1 MKMNQLKQFI
11 ISALATCAMVIG
23 AATAWAEDYKL
34 DISLDTPPTHIRNE
48 SIIQFADEL
57 KDRSKGRLNVRVF
70 HAASQY
76 KGSNVPTALAQG
88 ALDMGAPLH
97 QHFSKIIP
105 EAGTTL
111 LPLFYGASPE
121 EIHAVWDGP
130 AGDAMNA
137 LIEEK
142 LRVKVVGRWF
152 DLGYGTVF
160 TTEKRIDKPEDMK
173 GMKMRVPGGA
183 ANVQRY
189 TTFGANPVSIPFSDV
204 PQALQRGTVD
214 GIWSTQESVRSAKLW
229 ESGISYAFEDRQAY
243 LQYVPMISLA
253 AWNKYPK
260 DIQDLIVDTW
270 EDMIQEVRGVA
281 KERQLKA
288 REIGAKNGVTTV
300 DPAPGDLSRMR
311 DKLLAG
317 QSQVVK
323 ELGIDPDFV
332 AMVEAELSKQR

>member
-1 MKMNQLKQFI
+1 MKHQIK
-11 ISALATCAMVIG
+11 SAIAAGAMAVLALPAS
-23 AATAWAEDYKL
+23 AEDYSL
-34 DISLDTPPTHIRNE
+34 DISLDTGPTHIRNE
-48 SIIQFADEL
+48 SIVRFADEL
-57 KDRSKGRLNVRVF
+57 SARSEGRLEVRVF

-105 EAGTTL
+105 EAGTVL

-121 EIHAVWDGP
+121 EVHAVWDGP
-130 AGDAMNA
+130 AGEA
-137 LIEEK
+137 LNGMIEER
-142 LRVKVVGRWF
+142 LRVKVIGQWF

-160 TTEKRIDKPEDMK
+160 TTDTQLNVPEDME

-189 TTFGANPVSIPFSDV
+189 NTFGANPVSIPFSDV

-243 LQYVPMISLA
+243 LQYVPMVSLA
-253 AWNKYPK
+253 AWDNYPD
-260 DIQDLIVDTW
+260 DIQALITETW
-270 EDMIQEVRGVA
+270 ADMIDDVRSVA
-281 KERQLKA
+281 ADRQLKA
-288 REIGAKNGVTTV
+288 REIGAQNGVTTV
-300 DPAPGDLSRMR
+300 DPDPADLARMR
-311 DKLLAG
+311 DSLLAG
-317 QSQVVK
+317 QDQVIAD
-323 ELGIDPDFV
+323 LGIDPAFV
-332 AMVEAELSKQR
+332 EMVAAELEKLR

>member
-1 MKMNQLKQFI
+1 MKHVLKT
-11 ISALATCAMVIG
+11 ALMAG
-23 AATAWAEDYKL
+23 AAAVVATSAWAADHKL
-34 DISLDTPPTHIRNE
+34 DISLDTGPTHIRNE
-48 SIIQFADEL
+48 SIMKFADEL
-57 KDRSKGRLNVRVF
+57 TSRSEGRLEVRVF

-97 QHFSKIIP
+97 QHFSKIVP
-105 EAGTTL
+105 EAGTVL
-111 LPLFYGASPE
+111 LPLFYGASPD
-121 EIHAVWDGP
+121 EIHAVWDGV
-130 AGDAMNA
+130 AGEAMNDI
-137 LIEEK
+137 IERK
-142 LRVKVVGRWF
+142 LRVKVIGRWF

-160 TTEKRIDKPEDMK
+160 TTEEQLNVPEDME

-189 TTFGANPVSIPFSDV
+189 NTFGANPVSIPFPDV

-253 AWNKYPK
+253 AWDNYPE
-260 DIQDLIVDTW
+260 DIRNLITDTW
-270 EDMIQEVRGVA
+270 EDMIDDVRAVA
-281 KERQLKA
+281 MERQLKA
-288 REIGAKNGVTTV
+288 REIGAENGVVTI
-300 DPAPGDLSRMR
+300 DPAAEDLARMR
-311 DKLLAG
+311 ERLLAG
-317 QSQVVK
+317 QAGVVD

-332 AMVEAELSKQR
+332 TLVETELAKLR

>member
-1 MKMNQLKQFI
+1 MKHLFKSAILAGALVVAANP
-11 ISALATCAMVIG
+11 ALAQ
-23 AATAWAEDYKL
+23 DHKL
-34 DISLDTPPTHIRNE
+34 DISLDTGPTHIRNE
-48 SIIQFADEL
+48 SIMKFADEL
-57 KDRSKGRLNVRVF
+57 TKRSEGKLEVRVF

-105 EAGTTL
+105 EAGTVL
-111 LPLFYGASPE
+111 LPLFYGATPD

-130 AGDAMNA
+130 AGDAMNTM
-137 LIEEK
+137 IEEK
-142 LRVKVVGRWF
+142 LRVKVIGRWF

-160 TTEKRIDKPEDMK
+160 TTEKQLNVPEDME

-189 TTFGANPVSIPFSDV
+189 NTFGANPVSIPFPDV

-229 ESGISYAFEDRQAY
+229 ESGIKFAFEDRQSY

-253 AWNKYPK
+253 AWDKYPE
-260 DIQDLIVDTW
+260 DIQALITDTW
-270 EDMIQEVRGVA
+270 ADMIDDVRSVA
-281 KERQLKA
+281 MERQLAA
-288 REIGAKNGVTTV
+288 RATAAENGVTTI
-300 DPAPGDLSRMR
+300 DPEPADLARMR
-311 DKLLAG
+311 DKLVAG
-317 QSQVVK
+317 QPEVV
-323 ELGIDPDFV
+323 EALGIDPGFIE
-332 AMVEAELSKQR
+332 MVSMELAKLR